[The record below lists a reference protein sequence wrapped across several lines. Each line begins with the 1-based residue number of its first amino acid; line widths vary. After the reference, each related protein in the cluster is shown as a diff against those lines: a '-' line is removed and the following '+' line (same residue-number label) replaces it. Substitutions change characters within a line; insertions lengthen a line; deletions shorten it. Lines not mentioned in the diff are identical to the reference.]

1 MLVLH
6 PSAMEPCIDQQTHV
20 YVRNIFNPGFE
31 GTIITGRCAS
41 LKDSFENK
49 IMNWRSKSGFVPI
62 KGITSVNKVAL
73 VTLEGASIGGANVA
87 ERFMGA
93 MADNNINV
101 LIITQASSE
110 SSITVAVPEN
120 EGQRALASLENV
132 FELELSR
139 SKINSLSVATGMSI
153 VAIVGEGM
161 AYTTGV
167 SSTFMVRSWRLFYP
181 ITNPLIRI
189 FSHNSISLLRPE
201 LSFQRQCQHQT
212 DCSRIF
218 GTTNCSGCICR

>member
-1 MLVLH
+1 MELAYFGAQVLH
-6 PSAMEPCIDQQTHV
+6 PSAMEPCIDQQIPV

-41 LKDSFENK
+41 LKDSFDNK

-167 SSTFMVRSWRLFYP
+167 SSTFMVCLERFQCVATP
-181 ITNPLIRI
+181 
-189 FSHNSISLLRPE
+189 SLV
-201 LSFQRQCQHQT
+201 F
-212 DCSRIF
+212 
-218 GTTNCSGCICR
+218 